1 MGASYFEKVFHAS
14 SIGQFK
20 RQWRAWAAWHRRE
33 LIRRYCNP
41 GSLDYVQAVKDVF
54 RAYRHQQQQQ
64 QQQHAHE
71 SKPVPAP
78 PVPPVPAKQILLL
91 AEQYG
96 VETASVKYNKQ
107 YFEVVSRRSD
117 NQLVQ
122 ANTVS
127 DPDVTW
133 QLVDLDL
140 DIVNEYLMYNG
151 GPSQWSF
158 KDAHA
163 RRRQQLALCRPTN
176 TCHNTKYPRPMTPTK
191 QRHIFDVHLPAPGS
205 HLTYSVSLAYVG
217 IEFTDKQT
225 LTDFA
230 DRLADKWTYG
240 YVFRLFTNNTTK
252 FVVYGV
258 QAE

>member
-1 MGASYFEKVFHAS
+1 M
-14 SIGQFK
+14 
-20 RQWRAWAAWHRRE
+20 
-33 LIRRYCNP
+33 
-41 GSLDYVQAVKDVF
+41 
-54 RAYRHQQQQQ
+54 
-64 QQQHAHE
+64 
-71 SKPVPAP
+71 
-78 PVPPVPAKQILLL
+78 L
-91 AEQYG
+91 AEQYR
-96 VETASVKYNKQ
+96 ANIPSVKYNKQ
-107 YFEVVSRRSD
+107 YFEVVARRRSD
-117 NQLVQ
+117 NQLIQVD
-122 ANTVS
+122 TLS
-127 DPDVTW
+127 DPNIDEQTVTW
-133 QLVDLDL
+133 QLVDLDS

-176 TCHNTKYPRPMTPTK
+176 TCHNTKHPRPMTPTK

-205 HLTYSVSLAYVG
+205 HLTYSVSLAYIG

-225 LTDFA
+225 LIDFA
-230 DRLADKWTYG
+230 ERLADKYTYG